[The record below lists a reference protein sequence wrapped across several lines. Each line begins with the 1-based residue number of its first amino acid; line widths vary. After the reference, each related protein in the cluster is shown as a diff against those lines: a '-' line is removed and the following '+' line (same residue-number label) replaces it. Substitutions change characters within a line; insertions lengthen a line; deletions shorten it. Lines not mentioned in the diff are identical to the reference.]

1 MSFKDE
7 FRKEREAHIR
17 AAQEVV
23 RLAAIEMVNF
33 VITYSPVGN
42 SDLWKT
48 KYKPSPE
55 KYTPGR
61 FRSNWFLTKS
71 RASVKQ
77 SDEILKPG
85 VIIQSYSRRILRE
98 YSEKWILTNNMPYA
112 KRLDNGWSTQA
123 PNGITEPAA
132 LHVNSKIKQI
142 EKIANAK
149 FGIK

>member
-1 MSFKDE
+1 MSFRDE
-7 FRKEREAHIR
+7 FRREREAHIG

-55 KYTPGR
+55 NYTPGR

-71 RASVKQ
+71 RTSARQ
-77 SDEILKPG
+77 SDEIRNPG
-85 VIIQSYSRRILRE
+85 AIIQSYSRRILRE
-98 YSEKWILTNNMPYA
+98 NSEKWILTNNMPYA

-132 LHVNSKIKQI
+132 LHVNSKIRQL
-142 EKIANAK
+142 EDIANRR
-149 FGIK
+149 FGIR